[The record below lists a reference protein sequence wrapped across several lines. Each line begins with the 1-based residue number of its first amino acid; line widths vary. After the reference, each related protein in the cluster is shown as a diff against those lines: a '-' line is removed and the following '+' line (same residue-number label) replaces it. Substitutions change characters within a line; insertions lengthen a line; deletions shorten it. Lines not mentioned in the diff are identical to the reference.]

1 MVLTVVAAAAL
12 FGVAALTIDVGMLC
26 SSRQHVQ
33 SSVDAAALAGAQH
46 LPRRSDACY
55 WACECVL
62 ANDEEF
68 AGAQL
73 TVPDDNGVECYGPRE
88 TVPGYGTLG
97 PDRHAIT
104 VNATGTFDYS
114 FAGAMG
120 HDTATVECSATAIAK
135 DCSGWGTIFVE
146 QVITTDNAHVEIT
159 GNTHSNDQMIFDGA
173 DGFIKGDT
181 TYVNSIEMSHC
192 TMDFQGAVQSV
203 PYRTVP
209 TSCLASDFTVDYDIT
224 AGDTPPMTGAVCS
237 GGNITAQG
245 QPVVDFSPGVYEC
258 NDLILRNCGSITG
271 DDVTFVVHGR
281 VILDNNGAV
290 ELSAAQHDMA
300 IYATGTDSRAIE
312 LDQGQPIEVTGG
324 VCAPD
329 GGIYFDRSEIRVTN
343 GLVYSKS
350 LYIDQAGTIM
360 NTQTESHGN
369 AAVRLI
375 K

>member
-12 FGVAALTIDVGMLC
+12 FGVAALTLDVGMLC

-46 LPRRSDACY
+46 LPRENDATY
-55 WACECVL
+55 WARECVI

-73 TVPDDNGVECYGPRE
+73 TVPDDGGVQYYGPRE

-97 PDRHAIT
+97 PDSHALT

-114 FAGAMG
+114 FAKALG

-146 QVITTDNAHVEIT
+146 QVVTTDNAHVEIT
-159 GNTHSNDQMIFDGA
+159 GNTHSNDRMTFDGA
-173 DGFIKGDT
+173 DGFIQGDT
-181 TYVNSIEMSHC
+181 TYVNSLEMSHC

-203 PYRTVP
+203 PTKSAP
-209 TSCLASDFTVDYDIT
+209 TTCLDSDFTVDYDII
-224 AGDTPPMTGAVCS
+224 AGDSPAVTGAVCS

-245 QPVVDFSPGVYEC
+245 ESAVDFSPGVYEC

-271 DDVTFVVHGR
+271 ENVTFLVRGQ
-281 VILDNNGAV
+281 VILDNNGPV

-300 IYATGTDSRAIE
+300 IYVTSTSSRAIE
-312 LDQGQPIEVTGG
+312 LDQGDPTEVTGG
-324 VCAPD
+324 LCAPN
-329 GGIYFDRSEIRVTN
+329 GGIYFDHSEIRVTD
-343 GLVYSKS
+343 GLIYSES

-360 NTQTESHGN
+360 NTQTRNSSN
-369 AAVRLI
+369 VAVRLI
-375 K
+375 R